1 VLATILIAWFYQSQE
16 KHAMLEIGERQNYQL
31 AKSISNSVFPEFTSY
46 LQALDGMSR
55 EQLLIDPLFQVLDR
69 TLKTR
74 IQGLA
79 VLKVQIFNARSETL
93 YSTNPNDL
101 GVRRGEEYLGARA
114 LRTGRP
120 ASVLNFRNEF
130 ESIQG
135 VIRDRYVLST
145 YVPVHR
151 GQDQNTDFVF
161 EVYTDVTG
169 DIATIDRAQVIVLA
183 GSAGVLFLV
192 FVAMYIAARHAD
204 SLLSMEAELSQQAIE
219 SSNRLGTIVDHSINE
234 VYIFTRDDLRFIQVN
249 KGALRNL
256 GYGWD
261 ELSEMTPYDIKPQY
275 TEQEFRAAIAPLL
288 SGEQEQL
295 FFETTHQ
302 RKDGSTYPVE
312 VRLQLSAMGDDQVF
326 VAMIVDT
333 TEQKAAESRISFLA
347 YHDELTR
354 LPNRNLFLDRLQQ
367 ALFDADREE
376 HLAAVM
382 FLDLDRFKNI
392 NDSLGHTVGDR
403 LLVEAANR
411 LKRVLRSG
419 DTISRFGGDE
429 FSVLL
434 AGIHNVV
441 DSTVVADKILE
452 SMMEPFIVDGKELVV
467 TASIGITLYPFD
479 DGEVDGLLKNADI
492 AMYHAKEA
500 GRNNYKF
507 YSAAMAEAAAERMG
521 IELSLR
527 QALINDELVVHYQ
540 PIQGIGSGEIVGVE
554 SLVRWQHPEQGL
566 IAPDKFIRIAE
577 ETGLIVPVGN
587 WVLRTACEQV
597 QTLGDL
603 GLPPLRLAVNLS
615 PRQFH
620 GPTLIQD
627 IEGILDATGFD
638 PARLE
643 LEITEGLLMD
653 DHDLVKEQL
662 DRLTSAGIRLSI
674 DDFGTGYSSLGYLK
688 RLPIRN
694 LKIDRS
700 FVDDLPH
707 DDDDAAIVSSII
719 SMAHILGL
727 KTVAEGVENGD
738 QYAFLKQVGCDQ
750 IQGYLIGKPLPFSE
764 LCDFLKQTRT
774 AKIAS
779 SGSK

>member
-1 VLATILIAWFYQSQE
+1 
-16 KHAMLEIGERQNYQL
+16 MLEIGERQNYQL

-750 IQGYLIGKPLPFSE
+750 IQGYLIGRPLPFSE
-764 LCDFLKQTRT
+764 LCDFLKQTRS
-774 AKIAS
+774 AKTAS